1 MIVLACALIG
11 LAGCAIGA
19 FAPMPWV
26 DGVY

>member
-11 LAGCAIGA
+11 LAGCAIAA